1 MLGMFRVRVITSLK
15 VTTIHTVRNTDQD
28 SKKDFAKM
36 PRIAT
41 SFKRFGISTIK
52 LTMPS
57 FIVLLFHTSV
67 QLTHSLGGG
76 TGSGVGTYVLSML
89 CDQFPKISRFS
100 ACVFPSELN
109 DVVTS
114 PYNTVLAM
122 QQLCEHADCV
132 FPLDNTALFQ
142 FARPPCQSGLFK

>member
-1 MLGMFRVRVITSLK
+1 MDVSGSG
-15 VTTIHTVRNTDQD
+15 NN
-28 SKKDFAKM
+28 FAQGHHYSYGPQYRSRFEEGLRKM

-41 SFKRFGISTIK
+41 PFKRFGISTIK